1 MKGLVTMTFTTWL
14 KKEEGFTSKAQYDY
28 LLNTLPYE
36 ARRKVILYYKEK
48 YNYFLATKPKQ
59 LELKLK

>member
-1 MKGLVTMTFTTWL
+1 MKGLITMTFATWL

-36 ARRKVILYYKEK
+36 GRIKVRLYYKEK
-48 YNYFLATKPKQ
+48 HKYFLTNKPKQ

>member
-1 MKGLVTMTFTTWL
+1 MNFTTWL
-14 KKEEGFTSKAQYDY
+14 KKVEGFSSKAQYDY

-36 ARRKVILYYKEK
+36 ARRKVSLYYKEK
-48 YNYFLATKPKQ
+48 YKYFLTTNPRQ